1 MARVAG
7 VDIPDHLRLEYAL
20 QSIYGIGKANVF
32 SLLNEADL
40 DPDMRAKDL
49 NDEHIAKI
57 QKALDTFMV
66 QGDLR
71 RHVNQNITRLKEIGA
86 YRGLRHRDNLPTRG
100 QRTKTNARTLRG
112 KRKTVGAF
120 KKSDMN

>member
-1 MARVAG
+1 MARIVG

-32 SLLNEADL
+32 DLLEKANL
-40 DPDMRAKDL
+40 DPDMRASEL
-49 NDEHIAKI
+49 NEESVSQI
-57 QKALDTFMV
+57 QKALEDFQT
-66 QGDLR
+66 QGELR
-71 RHVNQNITRLKEIGA
+71 RKVNQDITRLKAIGT
-86 YRGLRHRDNLPTRG
+86 YRGTRHAHNLPTRG

-120 KKSDMN
+120 KKSDMS